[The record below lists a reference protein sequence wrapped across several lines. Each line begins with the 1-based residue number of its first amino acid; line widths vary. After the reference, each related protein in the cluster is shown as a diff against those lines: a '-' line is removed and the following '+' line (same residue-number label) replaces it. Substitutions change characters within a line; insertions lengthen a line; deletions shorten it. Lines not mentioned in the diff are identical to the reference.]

1 MRISDWSSDVCS
13 SDLRTWSVFGELQ
26 VKLAE
31 DLQLDLANRYT
42 DERKSATWIENS
54 VAPYAPAEAAYGPA
68 GALVTIRPLKFSNN
82 SPQAILTW
90 KPSRDFMLYGAY
102 KTGYLSGG
110 YNINTQ
116 ATPRTNPDTLIF
128 GPEKRSEEH
137 TSELQSLMRI
147 SYAVFCLKKKK
158 KPLKDK

>member
-1 MRISDWSSDVCS
+1 MRISNWSSDVCS
-13 SDLRTWSVFGELQ
+13 SDL
-26 VKLAE
+26 
-31 DLQLDLANRYT
+31 
-42 DERKSATWIENS
+42 KSATWIENS

-116 ATPRTNPDTLIF
+116 ATPRTNPDTLIDR
-128 GPEKRSEEH
+128 KSTRLNSSH
-137 TSELQSLMRI
+137 
-147 SYAVFCLKKKK
+147 
-158 KPLKDK
+158 

>member
-110 YNINTQ
+110 SNLNTQ
-116 ATPRTNPDTLIF
+116 SQPPTNPTTHIF
-128 GPEKRSEEH
+128 GPEKVKGREIGYKFWQVGREAGR
-137 TSELQSLMRI
+137 ERG
-147 SYAVFCLKKKK
+147 
-158 KPLKDK
+158 

>member
-13 SDLRTWSVFGELQ
+13 SDL
-26 VKLAE
+26 
-31 DLQLDLANRYT
+31 
-42 DERKSATWIENS
+42 
-54 VAPYAPAEAAYGPA
+54 YGPA

-116 ATPRTNPDTLIF
+116 ATPRPNPDTLIF
-128 GPEKRSEEH
+128 GPEQVKGGEIGSKFWLFARRRKP
-137 TSELQSLMRI
+137 SLVGYYDKYEGPQYATCNHLLL
-147 SYAVFCLKKKK
+147 SYTVRNARAYKSK
-158 KPLKDK
+158 